1 MRVTSEMMAAN
12 SVRRLSGRL
21 QQYERV
27 QSQLATGRRVLRASD
42 DPSSAGRAM
51 TLRTQLRANDQALR
65 NAGDA
70 RAWLEVGDGKLQT
83 AVQRLHRV
91 RDLAV
96 RGANALGAS
105 ERNALALEVSSI
117 REELRSIANSRYRG
131 RPLFG
136 GTSDADPVDPA
147 GAVVDDGGAVSRRI
161 GDATGEV
168 VTVNVLASDAFGT
181 GADSLFVRL
190 DELET
195 ALKSGDDAGITAAI
209 GHIDTARERLGTQL
223 ATVGATMNRVESADQ
238 RLTDIRLTLRGE
250 LAQVQDVD
258 MAEAVVELQT
268 QEVAYQATLG
278 AIGRALPPSLVSFLR

>member
-12 SVRRLSGRL
+12 SVRRLSSRL

-136 GTSDADPVDPA
+136 GTGDADPVDPA
-147 GAVVDDGGAVSRRI
+147 GAVVDDGGAVTRRI

>member
-12 SVRRLSGRL
+12 SVRRLSDRL

-136 GTSDADPVDPA
+136 GTSDSDPVDAA
-147 GAVVDDGGAVSRRI
+147 GVVADDGGSVTRRI
-161 GDATGEV
+161 GEATGEV

-181 GADSLFVRL
+181 GADSLFARL
-190 DELET
+190 DELEA
-195 ALKSGDDAGITAAI
+195 ALSSGDDAGITAAI

-223 ATVGATMNRVESADQ
+223 ATVGATMNRVDSADQ
-238 RLTDIRLTLRGE
+238 RLTDVRLTLRGE
-250 LAQVQDVD
+250 LAEVQDVD